1 VYETAVVITRI
12 RTSAVGSFATAHAA
26 AMPADKPLGDAR
38 NDAQG
43 GASAWSPPV

>member
-1 VYETAVVITRI
+1 VKNTP
-12 RTSAVGSFATAHAA
+12 AA
-26 AMPADKPLGDAR
+26 YPSLGMPAAGRVLTMHTPVVPFVTQLIAAR